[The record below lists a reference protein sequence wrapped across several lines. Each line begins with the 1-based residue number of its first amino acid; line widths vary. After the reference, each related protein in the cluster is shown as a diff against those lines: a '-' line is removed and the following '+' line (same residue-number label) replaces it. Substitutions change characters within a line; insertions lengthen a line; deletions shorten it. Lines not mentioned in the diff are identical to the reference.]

1 MLDTLKYPIIQAPMA
16 GGISTPAL
24 AAAVSDAGGL
34 GFLAGGYKTAEGLAE
49 DIQELRQLTSSRFG
63 VNIFVPGPSDADED
77 AIAAYRLKLEREA
90 ECLGTVLGNPSA
102 DDDDWN
108 RKLDL
113 VKAER
118 VPFVSFTFG
127 CPSKGIIQELQA
139 NGSLVIVTV
148 TCVEEAKIAADA
160 GADAL
165 CLQGIE
171 AGGHRGTFSN
181 GTDLQEEYGLLVL
194 LRLVKQELGIPLIAA
209 GGIMDGRAIAAVI
222 AAGACAAQLG
232 TSFLLCP
239 ESGTNPV
246 YREALASPRF
256 TSTRITRAFTGRR
269 ARGLVNDFM
278 EAYDKEAPAAYP
290 QLHHMT
296 QGLRKTAAQNGNPEY
311 MSLWAGQGYRLAQP
325 LPAGE
330 LVRNLTAQLLEQ
342 NCE

>member
-34 GFLAGGYKTAEGLAE
+34 GFLAGGYKTVEGLAE
-49 DIQELRQLTSSRFG
+49 EIQKLRQLTSSRFG
-63 VNIFVPGPSDADED
+63 VNIFVPGRDEVDED
-77 AIAAYRLKLEREA
+77 ALAAYRLKLEREA
-90 ECLGTVLGNPSA
+90 EHLGTMLGNLST
-102 DDDDWN
+102 DDDDWD

-127 CPSKGIIQELQA
+127 CPSKRIIQDLQA
-139 NGSLVIVTV
+139 NGSFVIVTV
-148 TCVEEAKIAADA
+148 TCVEEAKIAAAA

-171 AGGHRGTFSN
+171 AGGHRGAFSN
-181 GTDLQEEYGLLVL
+181 GMDLQEEYGLLVL
-194 LRLVKQELGIPLIAA
+194 LQLVKQELGIPLIAA

-232 TSFLLCP
+232 TAFLLCP

-246 YREALASPRF
+246 YREALTRPRF

-290 QLHHMT
+290 QVHYMT
-296 QGLRKTAAQNGNPEY
+296 QGLRKAAVQSGNPEY
-311 MSLWAGQGYRLAQP
+311 MSLWAGQGYRLVQP
-325 LPAGE
+325 LPAE
-330 LVRNLTAQLLEQ
+330 KLMCKLTAQLLEQ
-342 NCE
+342 NSE